1 MYDPGVLGTVP
12 AGWGHS
18 RLCSGLRTSPSRRRG
33 TRVSG
38 HHFQTLRE
46 TFAASPSRVLGKGSP
61 AQGPPSTEAERV
73 HLKDQL
79 GTQGTS
85 GVSNNRA
92 HY

>member
-1 MYDPGVLGTVP
+1 MYDPGVLGAVP
-12 AGWGHS
+12 AGGAIPVFVRAS
-18 RLCSGLRTSPSRRRG
+18 TPSPSRRRG
-33 TRVSG
+33 TRVSE

-46 TFAASPSRVLGKGSP
+46 TFAVSISRVLEKGSP

-85 GVSNNRA
+85 GLSNNRA